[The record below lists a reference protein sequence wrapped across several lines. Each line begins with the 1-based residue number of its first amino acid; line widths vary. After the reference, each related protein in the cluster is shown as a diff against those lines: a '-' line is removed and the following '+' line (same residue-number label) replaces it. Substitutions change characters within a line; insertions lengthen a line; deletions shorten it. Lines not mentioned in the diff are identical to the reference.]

1 MECIILNLVLPNG
14 TFSVSFHFL
23 CVYLAEYSKQEEAAL
38 KILLA
43 EDDARLRRNIV
54 HILKKE
60 FHNVTEAGDGQD
72 ALDHTLIE
80 TYDLV
85 ILDWMMPQLSG
96 IDVCQQLRDTGF
108 NGSILMLTAKDDT
121 EDIIKGL
128 DSGADDYIVKPFK
141 IEELLARVRALLRR
155 KDKVIE
161 QVIQI
166 NHLQLNI
173 DSRVFLYNNKE
184 IDLTKNEFLLL
195 EYLFINKGR
204 VLTRE
209 QICIYIWG
217 YDYDVSNNSLDAL
230 VKLVRKKIDDGQS
243 KSLIQN
249 VRGIGYK
256 LREN

>member
-1 MECIILNLVLPNG
+1 M
-14 TFSVSFHFL
+14 
-23 CVYLAEYSKQEEAAL
+23 

-54 HILKKE
+54 HMFKKE
-60 FHNVTEAGDGQD
+60 FHNVTEAENGQE
-72 ALDHTLIE
+72 ALDHTLTE
-80 TYDLV
+80 KYDLV
-85 ILDWMMPQLSG
+85 ILDWMMPYVSG
-96 IDVCQQLRDTGF
+96 IQVCQQLRNTGF

-166 NHLQLNI
+166 DQLQLNV
-173 DSRVFLYNNKE
+173 DSRVFLYNNE
-184 IDLTKNEFLLL
+184 VVDLTKNEFLLL

-230 VKLVRKKIDDGQS
+230 VKLVRKKIDDSQS
-243 KSLIQN
+243 KSRIQN

-256 LREN
+256 LRED

>member
-1 MECIILNLVLPNG
+1 M
-14 TFSVSFHFL
+14 
-23 CVYLAEYSKQEEAAL
+23 

-43 EDDARLRRNIV
+43 EDDARLRKNIV
-54 HILKKE
+54 HILKKK
-60 FHNVTEAGDGQD
+60 FHNVTEAENGQE
-72 ALDHTLIE
+72 ALDHTLTE
-80 TYDLV
+80 KYDLV
-85 ILDWMMPQLSG
+85 ILDWMMPYISG
-96 IDVCQQLRDTGF
+96 IQVCQQLRSTGF
-108 NGSILMLTAKDDT
+108 NGSILMITAKDDT

-128 DSGADDYIVKPFK
+128 DSGADDYIIKPFK

-166 NHLQLNI
+166 DQLQLNV
-173 DSRVFLYNNKE
+173 DSRVILYNNE
-184 IDLTKNEFLLL
+184 VVDLTKNEFLLL

-230 VKLVRKKIDDGQS
+230 VKLVRKKIDGSRS
-243 KSLIQN
+243 KSPIQN
-249 VRGIGYK
+249 IRGIGYK
-256 LREN
+256 LRED

>member
-1 MECIILNLVLPNG
+1 M
-14 TFSVSFHFL
+14 
-23 CVYLAEYSKQEEAAL
+23 

-54 HILKKE
+54 HMLKKE
-60 FHNVTEAGDGQD
+60 FHHVTEAENGQE
-72 ALDHTLIE
+72 ALDHTLTE
-80 TYDLV
+80 KYDLV
-85 ILDWMMPQLSG
+85 ILDWMMSHVNG
-96 IDVCQQLRDTGF
+96 IQVCLELRNTGF
-108 NGSILMLTAKDDT
+108 NGCILMLTAKDDT

-166 NHLQLNI
+166 EQLQLNV
-173 DSRVFLYNNKE
+173 DSRVFLYNNE
-184 IDLTKNEFLLL
+184 VVEFTKNEFLLL

-217 YDYDVSNNSLDAL
+217 YDYDVSNNSLEAL
-230 VKLVRKKIDDGQS
+230 VKLVRKKIDDSQS
-243 KSLIQN
+243 KSRIQN

-256 LREN
+256 LREG

>member
-1 MECIILNLVLPNG
+1 M
-14 TFSVSFHFL
+14 
-23 CVYLAEYSKQEEAAL
+23 

-60 FHNVTEAGDGQD
+60 FHNVTEAENGQE
-72 ALDHTLIE
+72 ALDHTLTE
-80 TYDLV
+80 QYDLV
-85 ILDWMMPQLSG
+85 ILDWMMPNLSG
-96 IDVCQQLRDTGF
+96 IQVCQQLRNTGF
-108 NGSILMLTAKDDT
+108 NSSILMLTAKDNT

-141 IEELLARVRALLRR
+141 IEELLARIRALLRR

-166 NHLQLNI
+166 DQLQLNV
-173 DSRVFLYNNKE
+173 DSRVFLYNNE
-184 IDLTKNEFLLL
+184 SIDLTKNEFLLL

-230 VKLVRKKIDDGQS
+230 VKLVRKKIDDSQS
-243 KSLIQN
+243 KSRIQN

-256 LREN
+256 LRED